1 MTKAEEKLYEMI
13 FTNGKQ
19 MLSPEINSVNFHA
32 MTHEDTEIL
41 GMFCD
46 FTGIRGEKL
55 KDLLIRGYLKNIN
68 PDEPHGKWRRILI
81 ENDKGGCIGARMI
94 CSVCNGDNGHD
105 KCMRYCPNCGTKM
118 DKE

>member
-1 MTKAEEKLYEMI
+1 MVETENKLHEMI

-19 MLSPEINSVNFHA
+19 MLSPEINSVDFHA

-55 KDLLIRGYLKNIN
+55 KRILVKGYLSTI
-68 PDEPHGKWRRILI
+68 
-81 ENDKGGCIGARMI
+81 
-94 CSVCNGDNGHD
+94 
-105 KCMRYCPNCGTKM
+105 
-118 DKE
+118 